1 MTQYWEPGTQYNH
14 GDVVQYNGKLS
25 SATSPMYNSSSTDHR
40 YKIIQPHFSQSDW
53 TPDITPALW
62 GRLSDE
68 DRAGECGNSGYQPGY
83 NQGQQQQY
91 QGQEQYQGQQQQYQP
106 PPPPQEQP
114 HYNEQAPDKK
124 PDHQAWFDFDDEKK
138 HQLEIGGGLVAGAAL
153 LGAGYLAFKGHK
165 KSEEEKKAQT
175 WALQNWLQ
183 EAQARTEQYR
193 HNGPRGPAEW
203 ILNQGKNIPHN
214 AIVVGREHDW
224 TLYICRAF
232 YEGGIQ
238 IGKASDVFKKG
249 AVIGYDNE
257 EIHLDTYEILV
268 GDMRGLRWVDASG
281 RLDISSL
288 GARPVEGGRESD
300 GTALYIAEAPHK
312 GAVHPGKASA
322 KLDGAVIPYDNHEK
336 TVHNYRVLCYA

>member
-14 GDVVQYNGKLS
+14 GDIVQYNG
-25 SATSPMYNSSSTDHR
+25 HR
-40 YKIIQPHFSQSDW
+40 YKIIQPHSSQSDW
-53 TPDITPALW
+53 APDNTPALW

-68 DRAGECGNSGYQPGY
+68 DHTGECDNSGYQPGY
-83 NQGQQQQY
+83 NQGQQQQ
-91 QGQEQYQGQQQQYQP
+91 QYQQPQQQYQP

-114 HYNEQAPDKK
+114 HYNEHHK
-124 PDHQAWFDFDDEKK
+124 AWFDFDGEKK
-138 HQLEIGGGLVAGAAL
+138 HQLEVGGGLVAGAAL

-183 EAQARTEQYR
+183 DAQARTEQYR

-249 AVIGYDNE
+249 AVIGYDDE

-281 RLDISSL
+281 RLDVAAL

-300 GTALYIAEAPHK
+300 GTPLYIAEAPHK
-312 GAVHPGKASA
+312 GAVHPGKASS

-336 TVHNYRVLCYA
+336 TVHVSHLILVNR

>member
-1 MTQYWEPGTQYNH
+1 MTQYWEPGTQYGY
-14 GDVVQYNGKLS
+14 GDVVQYNG
-25 SATSPMYNSSSTDHR
+25 HR
-40 YKIIQPHFSQSDW
+40 YKIIQSHLSQSDW

-68 DRAGECGNSGYQPGY
+68 DHAGECGNP
-83 NQGQQQQY
+83 
-91 QGQEQYQGQQQQYQP
+91 EP
-106 PPPPQEQP
+106 
-114 HYNEQAPDKK
+114 PDKK
-124 PDHQAWFDFDDEKK
+124 PDHKTWFDFDDERKK
-138 HQLEIGGGLVAGAAL
+138 QIEIGGGLVAGAAL
-153 LGAGYLAFKGHK
+153 LGAGYFAFKEHK

-183 EAQARTEQYR
+183 DAQTRTEQYR

-214 AIVVGREHDW
+214 AIVVGKEHDW

-232 YEGGIQ
+232 YDGGIQ

-257 EIHLDTYEILV
+257 EIHLDTYEILI

-281 RLDISSL
+281 RLNVASL
-288 GARPVEGGRESD
+288 GASPVEGGHESD
-300 GTALYIAEAPHK
+300 GTPLYIAEAPHK

-336 TVHNYRVLCYA
+336 TVHLLMITHPQISISHTKRKTPINTPFIMDTPFWHASTTRSSWDPLAQDLTLSGASLKY

>member
-14 GDVVQYNGKLS
+14 GDIVQYNG
-25 SATSPMYNSSSTDHR
+25 HR
-40 YKIIQPHFSQSDW
+40 YKIIQPHSSQSDW
-53 TPDITPALW
+53 LPTTLPLCGDASQMKIILANATTLVINRAITRDSSSSNTSLH
-62 GRLSDE
+62 
-68 DRAGECGNSGYQPGY
+68 
-83 NQGQQQQY
+83 
-91 QGQEQYQGQQQQYQP
+91 
-106 PPPPQEQP
+106 P
-114 HYNEQAPDKK
+114 HLRSNLTTMNAPDKK
-124 PDHQAWFDFDDEKK
+124 PDHKAWFDFDGEKK
-138 HQLEIGGGLVAGAAL
+138 HQLEVGGGLVAGAAL

-183 EAQARTEQYR
+183 DAQARTEQYR

-249 AVIGYDNE
+249 AVIGYDDE

-281 RLDISSL
+281 RLDVAAL

-300 GTALYIAEAPHK
+300 GTPLYIAEAPHK
-312 GAVHPGKASA
+312 GAVHPGKASS